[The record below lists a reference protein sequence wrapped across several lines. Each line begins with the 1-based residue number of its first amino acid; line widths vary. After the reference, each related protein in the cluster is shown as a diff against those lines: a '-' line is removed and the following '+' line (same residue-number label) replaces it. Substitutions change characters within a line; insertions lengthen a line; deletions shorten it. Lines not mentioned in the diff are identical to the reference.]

1 MKFANPN
8 LFILLWIIP
17 ILLFLYIKSFS
28 KKSKLLNSFGDKKVL
43 YKFLNLKSIKK
54 NTYYRATFIIL
65 SIFFIIIALELY
77 SHSRFKFVSQRAP
90 QTQPP
95 MGGTV
100 SIIREPCTATSPA
113 PHQSAPDLP
122 RKAGGTSIVTV

>member
-1 MKFANPN
+1 MRGGLHPLERIHDLAIVLSENW
-8 LFILLWIIP
+8 LIDALII
-17 ILLFLYIKSFS
+17 F
-28 KKSKLLNSFGDKKVL
+28 N
-43 YKFLNLKSIKK
+43 
-54 NTYYRATFIIL
+54 
-65 SIFFIIIALELY
+65 IFFIIIALELY

-113 PHQSAPDLP
+113 PHHSAPDLP